1 MAEFQAVIMA
11 AGTGSRMFPLTEKIP
26 KALLPV
32 GNLPVIWYPINLLD
46 KAGFEE
52 IIIIVLDSALTQFHQ
67 ILTSLCNP
75 KLKLDFVTI
84 PDDEDFQGTADALR
98 HIRDKIEKDVFVVSC
113 DLITDVALHHLAD
126 IHRSHDSTLTA
137 FLAPVPQT
145 SADREA
151 ANNPKAK
158 KKTDTSGQLDYIGID
173 SRENKLLF
181 FKPEADLDEA
191 LVIRKP
197 LLKRYPCINIVKN
210 LMDAHLYIIKKW
222 VVDYLAENKA
232 ISSIKGELIPYLVNK
247 QFQEHKNVDREVTGT
262 AEKKCL
268 NQEAGNSKIDIYDY
282 VREGDITSYTRELS
296 SWSGT
301 LTDIDHSNT
310 IRCHAFLMESG
321 TCLRTNTVPLYMEA
335 NRLISKLLPSLTAK
349 EIPLIHPLT
358 SINPKSQVGNDC
370 MLDDSV
376 SVGEKVSIKK
386 SVIGKHTTIGEKVK
400 ISNSVI
406 MDHVTIRDGCNI
418 QGSII
423 CTNAYIK
430 DNASL
435 KDCQVGDSH
444 TITEA
449 ADLKG
454 EALTAEQIMDFE

>member
-1 MAEFQAVIMA
+1 MVEFQAVIMA
-11 AGTGSRMFPLTEKIP
+11 AGTGSRLFPLTERIP

-32 GNLPVIWYPINLLD
+32 GNLPVIWYPINLLE

-52 IIIIVLDSALTQFHQ
+52 IIVIVLESAMTQFHQ
-67 ILTSLCNP
+67 ILPSVCNP

-84 PDDEDFQGTADALR
+84 PDEQDMGTADALR
-98 HIRDKIEKDVFVVSC
+98 HIKDKIEKDVFVVSC
-113 DLITDVALHHLAD
+113 DLVTDAALHHLAD
-126 IHRSHDSTLTA
+126 IHRSHDATVSA

-151 ANNPKAK
+151 ASNPKAK
-158 KKTDTSGQLDYIGID
+158 KKTDSTGQLDYISID
-173 SRENKLLF
+173 SRENRILF
-181 FKPEADLDEA
+181 FSTEADLEET

-222 VVDYLAENKA
+222 VVDYLAENKS

-247 QFQEHKNVDREVTGT
+247 QFQKHEKENT
-262 AEKKCL
+262 AVSGSPV
-268 NQEAGNSKIDIYDY
+268 QDSANSKIDIYDFAKEDD
-282 VREGDITSYTRELS
+282 VMLYTRELS

-301 LTDIDHSNT
+301 LTDIDHHNV
-310 IRCHAFLMESG
+310 IRCHAYVMESG

-335 NRLISKLLPSLTAK
+335 NRQIPKLLPSLTSK
-349 EIPLIHPLT
+349 EIPLIHSKA

-370 MLDDSV
+370 MLDESV
-376 SVGEKVSIKK
+376 SVGEKVSIKR

-406 MDHVTIRDGCNI
+406 MDHVTIKDSCNI

-430 DNASL
+430 ENASL

-444 TITEA
+444 TIPEK
-449 ADLKG
+449 ADVKG
-454 EALTAEQIMDFE
+454 EALTTEQMMI